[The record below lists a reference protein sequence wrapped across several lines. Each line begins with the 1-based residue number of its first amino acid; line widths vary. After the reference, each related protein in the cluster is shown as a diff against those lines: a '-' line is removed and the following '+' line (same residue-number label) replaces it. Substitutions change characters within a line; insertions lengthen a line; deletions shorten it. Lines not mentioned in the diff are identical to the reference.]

1 MEFGVLEFLWQIDLP
16 LNHKRTKME
25 GIKMKLVGIYLLFLS
40 ALTNIVIT
48 AQHENNTSADT
59 ALKKLMDGNK
69 RFVEFKQN
77 HPHQNKT
84 RLEEIAS
91 SQKPIAIIV
100 GCSDSR
106 VPPEIIFDQGMGDLF
121 IIRNAGNVVDDFA
134 LASIEYAVEHLGV
147 RLIVVLG
154 HERCGAVDAT
164 IKGGELPGH
173 LNRLTDE
180 IESAV
185 LAAKRVTGDLLTNV
199 IYSNTKRIA
208 RQITS
213 SEELL
218 KAFVDNK
225 GLKVVSAYYDLD
237 TGKVDVFE

>member
-1 MEFGVLEFLWQIDLP
+1 MKKNIFVFL
-16 LNHKRTKME
+16 
-25 GIKMKLVGIYLLFLS
+25 VALLLTSVTLFAQHDISLS
-40 ALTNIVIT
+40 A
-48 AQHENNTSADT
+48 DD
-59 ALKKLMDGNK
+59 ALKKLMEGNS

-77 HPHQNKT
+77 HPHQNQS

-91 SQKPIAIIV
+91 TQKPFAIIV

-134 LASIEYAVEHLGV
+134 MASIEYAVEHLGV

-164 IKGGELPGH
+164 IKGGHLPGH
-173 LNRLTDE
+173 LNRLIDE
-180 IESAV
+180 IKPSIQS
-185 LAAKRVTGDLLTNV
+185 AKRITGDLLTNV

-208 RQITS
+208 GQINS
-213 SEELL
+213 SDELL
-218 KAFVDNK
+218 KEYVDHK
-225 GLKVVSAYYDLD
+225 GLKVVSAFYDLD
-237 TGKVDVFE
+237 TGKVEVFE

>member
-1 MEFGVLEFLWQIDLP
+1 
-16 LNHKRTKME
+16 
-25 GIKMKLVGIYLLFLS
+25 MKLVGIYLLFLS